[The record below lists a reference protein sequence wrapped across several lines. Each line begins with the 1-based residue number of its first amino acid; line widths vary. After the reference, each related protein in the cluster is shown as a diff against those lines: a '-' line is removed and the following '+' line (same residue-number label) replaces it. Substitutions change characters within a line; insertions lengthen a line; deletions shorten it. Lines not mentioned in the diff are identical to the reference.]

1 MRQPLSPYLNQLKN
15 RIDLSEI
22 PFSERG
28 SRLLFF
34 KENQHFT
41 IRLAERWTKVSRKL
55 SDYRQ
60 RPSLVDQLTL
70 DDHSGNPL
78 PVEVT
83 TFPDSIEVRTPIGL
97 FEFLFQDSETI
108 CLLLPPVICGIS
120 FHARLDN
127 CQVDRRGGILR
138 LTGDIRRNIAY
149 TTNAKILENTTDS
162 GRAKLANYPFEN
174 GCFRRKPGFII
185 KHHPTPGIQPLDSRP
200 HPPAPGCS
208 QSLDQMVF
216 FRT

>member
-1 MRQPLSPYLNQLKN
+1 MNKSGSPYLNLLKN

-60 RPSLVDQLTL
+60 RPSLVDQLIL
-70 DDHSGNPL
+70 EDLSGSPL
-78 PVEVT
+78 PVQVT
-83 TFPDSIEVRTPIGL
+83 TYPDSIEVSTPIGL

-108 CLLLPPVICGIS
+108 CLILPPVVCGVS

-149 TTNAKILENTTDS
+149 TTNAKILKTAPLRQMRT
-162 GRAKLANYPFEN
+162 RKLS
-174 GCFRRKPGFII
+174 I
-185 KHHPTPGIQPLDSRP
+185 
-200 HPPAPGCS
+200 
-208 QSLDQMVF
+208 
-216 FRT
+216 